1 MQNKYS
7 NRMFSNLLLDDS
19 SSLQIGIIKLP
30 IGTIK
35 MLIGTN
41 NWGIETYR
49 NKLENIIVNQ
59 LFFKKKNHLFDNFF
73 RCQHG
78 FYCCW

>member
-1 MQNKYS
+1 
-7 NRMFSNLLLDDS
+7 MFSNLLLDDS

-41 NWGIETYR
+41 NKDVDTYR
-49 NKLENIIVNQ
+49 NKLEKV
-59 LFFKKKNHLFDNFF
+59 
-73 RCQHG
+73 
-78 FYCCW
+78 CCMYLWHNV